1 VGKAEKLVNT
11 SLDESRLLLEEMDVM
26 LSRVRVL
33 MQSRPKAK
41 LVKTLAMTPSS
52 RGYSPLLLRYAKSNI
67 VRTLYAGVADT

>member
-41 LVKTLAMTPSS
+41 LVKNPS
-52 RGYSPLLLRYAKSNI
+52 N
-67 VRTLYAGVADT
+67 DTKQ